1 MQKRRLECREVSQKT
16 LSKTRV
22 GIHGGKTMPTF
33 FMPRKDGVEK
43 QTDAATVEWYK
54 VRRDGK
60 ATPQVVSQRQLFMNR
75 AFYCKP
81 D

>member
-1 MQKRRLECREVSQKT
+1 
-16 LSKTRV
+16 
-22 GIHGGKTMPTF
+22 MPTF
-33 FMPRKDGVEK
+33 YMPRKDGTDK
-43 QTDAATVEWYK
+43 QTDTATVEWYK
-54 VRRDGK
+54 VRREGK